1 VIRLKEKEKKEEKKD
16 FVEPE
21 LVKYEEKLDEVT
33 MGAVNGSPF
42 GNDQQ
47 VNSD

>member
-1 VIRLKEKEKKEEKKD
+1 MEKKKRKVKEKEKKKE

-33 MGAVNGSPF
+33 MMANGSPPPA
-42 GNDQQ
+42 GNF
-47 VNSD
+47 